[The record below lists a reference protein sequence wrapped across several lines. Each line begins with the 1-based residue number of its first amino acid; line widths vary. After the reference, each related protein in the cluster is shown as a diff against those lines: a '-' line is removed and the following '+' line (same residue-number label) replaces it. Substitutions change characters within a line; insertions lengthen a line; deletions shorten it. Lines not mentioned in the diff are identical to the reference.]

1 LDGVVDLQAE
11 DPQCGVG
18 DGDRTSDRGRG
29 HETRLEA
36 RLMDMKGEIVRL
48 LYEEGITME
57 AFPSLFE
64 TVFNVCMKAIEWH
77 QKNESWNS
85 STNESAQ

>member
-1 LDGVVDLQAE
+1 
-11 DPQCGVG
+11 
-18 DGDRTSDRGRG
+18 
-29 HETRLEA
+29 
-36 RLMDMKGEIVRL
+36 MDMKGEIVRL

-77 QKNESWNS
+77 QKNASVSS
-85 STNESAQ
+85 STNVNDQ

>member
-1 LDGVVDLQAE
+1 
-11 DPQCGVG
+11 
-18 DGDRTSDRGRG
+18 
-29 HETRLEA
+29 
-36 RLMDMKGEIVRL
+36 MDMKGEIVRL

-77 QKNESWNS
+77 QKNESLGS
-85 STNESAQ
+85 STDESAR